1 MNSRAP
7 AEQVLS
13 REPWAGPVIL
23 DAHAHVGPY
32 HRFFVA
38 DPSGEAMV
46 RVMDRCGVA
55 GCVVSSLLA
64 VELDADAGN
73 EETAALC
80 AAHPDR
86 FAGYVVVN
94 PWQDPAGQLDRWRDH
109 PSFVGVKLH
118 PDLHEYPLDGPRYAP
133 VWEYAEHTS
142 RPVLV
147 HTWAGSPYDDLSHVD
162 RVATDHPRVWI
173 LAGHSGVLP
182 GSFDQ
187 AIDVARRN
195 RRVLLELCGSYMH
208 GRAITEMVRAVGAG
222 QVVYGS
228 DFPFIDLRMS
238 LGRVV
243 FARMT
248 DDERAAVLGGTM
260 LRVLRGGRPDG
271 VPLLD
276 RVAESGRLAP

>member
-1 MNSRAP
+1 MNVGGP
-7 AEQVLS
+7 VLG
-13 REPWAGPVIL
+13 REPLAGPVIL

-86 FAGYVVVN
+86 FAGYVVIN

-109 PSFVGVKLH
+109 PAFVGVKLH
-118 PDLHEYPLDGPRYAP
+118 PDLHEYPLDGPRYTP
-133 VWEYAEHTS
+133 VFEYAQRTG

-162 RVATDHPRVWI
+162 RVATEHPRAWI

-182 GSFDQ
+182 GSFDR

-195 RRVLLELCGSYMH
+195 RRVLLELCGSHMH
-208 GRAITEMVRAVGAG
+208 SRAITEMVRAVGAE

-243 FARMT
+243 FARLT

-260 LRVLRGGRPDG
+260 LSLLTGGRLVG
-271 VPLLD
+271 TPLLD
-276 RVAESGRLAP
+276 RITTSGTLTP

>member
-7 AEQVLS
+7 AGQVLS
-13 REPWAGPVIL
+13 REPWAGAVIL

-55 GCVVSSLLA
+55 GCLVSSLLA
-64 VELDADAGN
+64 VELDADSGN

-86 FAGYVVVN
+86 FAGYLVIN
-94 PWQDPAGQLDRWRDH
+94 PWQDPAGQLARWRDH
-109 PSFVGVKLH
+109 PSFVGIKLH
-118 PDLHEYPLDGPRYAP
+118 PDLHEYPLDGPRYAA
-133 VWEYAEHTS
+133 VWEYAERTA

-147 HTWAGSPYDDLSHVD
+147 HTWAGSPFDDLSHVD
-162 RVATDHPRVWI
+162 RVATDHPRAWI

-182 GSFDQ
+182 SSFDR

-195 RRVLLELCGSYMH
+195 PRVLLELCGSHMH
-208 GRAITEMVRAVGAG
+208 GRAIAEMVRAVGAG

-238 LGRVV
+238 LGRVM
-243 FARMT
+243 FARLSEE
-248 DDERAAVLGGTM
+248 DRAAVLGGTM
-260 LRVLRGGRPDG
+260 LRLLSRPGPTG

-276 RVAESGRLAP
+276 RIGTSGTLAQ

>member
-1 MNSRAP
+1 MTTLDGKP
-7 AEQVLS
+7 LS
-13 REPWAGPVIL
+13 GTVIL

-32 HRFFVA
+32 HRFFVP
-38 DPSGEAMV
+38 DPSGTAMV
-46 RVMDRCGVA
+46 RVMDRCGVV

-64 VELDADAGN
+64 VELDAEEGN
-73 EETAALC
+73 AETAALC

-94 PWQDPAGQLDRWRDH
+94 PWQDPAGTLERWRDH

-133 VWEYAEHTS
+133 VWEYAERTA

-147 HTWAGSPYDDLSHVD
+147 HTWAGSPYDDMSHVD
-162 RVATDHPRVWI
+162 RVATDHPAVWL

-182 GSFDQ
+182 GSFDR

-195 RRVLLELCGSYMH
+195 PRVLLELCGSHIH
-208 GRAITEMVRAVGAG
+208 GRWITEMVRAVGAG

-243 FARMT
+243 FARLT
-248 DDERAAVLGGTM
+248 EDERAAVLGGTM
-260 LRVLRGGRPDG
+260 LRVLADSRPG
-271 VPLLD
+271 APLL
-276 RVAESGRLAP
+276 AGSGGSGRLVP

>member
-1 MNSRAP
+1 MIDRNPP
-7 AEQVLS
+7 AG
-13 REPWAGPVIL
+13 RVIL

-38 DPSGEAMV
+38 DPSGAAMV

-80 AAHPDR
+80 ATFPDR

-94 PWQDPAGQLDRWRDH
+94 PWQDPVGTLERWRDH

-133 VWEYAEHTS
+133 VWEYAEQTA

-162 RVATDHPRVWI
+162 RVATGHPRVWL

-182 GSFDQ
+182 SSFDR

-195 RRVLLELCGSYMH
+195 PRVLLELCGSHIH
-208 GRAITEMVRAVGAG
+208 GRWITEMVRAVGAG

-243 FARMT
+243 FAQLSEEDRT
-248 DDERAAVLGGTM
+248 AVLGGTM
-260 LRVLRGGRPDG
+260 LRVLSESRPG
-271 VPLLD
+271 APLLD
-276 RVAESGRLAP
+276 RVGISGKLVP